1 MIEHPHCVTVDE
13 AARDLECTL
22 RTIWR
27 DPNVLQ
33 QVGFPAE
40 SIDET
45 FGQELRRKFPESATL
60 PPSPPKVRLIKR
72 APGPERG

>member
-13 AARDLECTL
+13 AARDLKCTL

-40 SIDET
+40 SIDEA
-45 FGQELRRKFPESATL
+45 FVQDLRREFPEPA
-60 PPSPPKVRLIKR
+60 PPPPPPPKVRLIKR
-72 APGPERG
+72 APRPERG